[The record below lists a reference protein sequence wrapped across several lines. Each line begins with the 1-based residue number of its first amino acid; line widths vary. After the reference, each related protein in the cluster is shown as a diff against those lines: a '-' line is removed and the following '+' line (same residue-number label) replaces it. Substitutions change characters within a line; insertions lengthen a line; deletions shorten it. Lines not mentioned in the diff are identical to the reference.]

1 MATPEASSPTRNSLK
16 SLAGKA
22 ARSVGEEQAKNKQE
36 KTNMKLTRDTR
47 IGINWGIGF
56 SIVAIMLA
64 WLCGVAFKGDQKQQ
78 DKLAQL
84 HAGELSACWKE
95 VEEKGGI
102 CRIEYIKDRTD
113 TIIGAKV
120 VREEE

>member
-1 MATPEASSPTRNSLK
+1 MKTVTQSFGHFSVRRC
-16 SLAGKA
+16 GKC
-22 ARSVGEEQAKNKQE
+22 
-36 KTNMKLTRDTR
+36 L
-47 IGINWGIGF
+47 
-56 SIVAIMLA
+56 
-64 WLCGVAFKGDQKQQ
+64 KGDQKQQ